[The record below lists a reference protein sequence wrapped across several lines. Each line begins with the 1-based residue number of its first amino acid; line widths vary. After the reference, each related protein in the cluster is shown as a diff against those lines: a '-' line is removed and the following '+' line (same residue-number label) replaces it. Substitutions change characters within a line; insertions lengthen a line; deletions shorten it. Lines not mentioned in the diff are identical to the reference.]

1 MFDWIKNNLIIVLL
15 VALAAAMGL
24 AGVQTIRLSHAETR
38 FAEYQTYVA
47 KVNRERVEAFAVD
60 LIAARVVE
68 TKLRDQIDDSKRK
81 KDEEL
86 AAINGRLRVA
96 LDGLRN
102 RPTERSAATGFTT
115 SPAGNPEGATG
126 AQLSGP
132 DGNFLAGEAAR
143 ADTLR
148 AALTSCYRDY
158 DAARDGLKL
167 YGDGLN
173 K

>member
-1 MFDWIKNNLIIVLL
+1 MFSWIKGNLVIVLL

-24 AGVQTIRLSHAETR
+24 AGVQTIRLANAETR
-38 FAEYQTYVA
+38 FAEYEAYVA
-47 KVNRERVEAFAVD
+47 KTNRERVEAFAVD
-60 LIAARVVE
+60 LSAARAAE
-68 TKLRDQIDDSKRK
+68 TKLRDQIDDNKRK

-102 RPTERSAATGFTT
+102 RPTERSAATGFATN
-115 SPAGNPEGATG
+115 PAGNPEGATG
-126 AQLSGP
+126 AQLSKP
-132 DGNFLAGEAAR
+132 DGQFLAGEAAR

-148 AALTSCYRDY
+148 AALAGCYRDY